1 MTDEQLSVSL
11 SKPQIKLLS
20 DELQTVLAVL
30 ERFCQSVVDQIESL
44 QTENQ
49 EMKAENQEMKDRMT
63 YLEHGLHADNE
74 RLRDENLG
82 WRQGVDYD
90 SEDYCS
96 NEDSFERKY

>member
-1 MTDEQLSVSL
+1 MSDEQLFVSL
-11 SKPQIKLLS
+11 SKPLKQLS
-20 DELQTVLAVL
+20 DELQTVRAVL
-30 ERFCQSVVDQIESL
+30 ERFPHSVVDQIESL
-44 QTENQ
+44 QTEIH
-49 EMKAENQEMKDRMT
+49 EMKDRIT
-63 YLEHGLHADNE
+63 YLEYGLHAENE

>member
-20 DELQTVLAVL
+20 DELQTVITVL
-30 ERFCQSVVDQIESL
+30 EGFCHSVVDKIESL

-49 EMKAENQEMKDRMT
+49 EMKDRIT
-63 YLEHGLHADNE
+63 YLEYGLHAENE
-74 RLRDENLG
+74 RLQDENLE
-82 WRQGVDYD
+82 WRQGVDYS
-90 SEDYCS
+90 SENYCS